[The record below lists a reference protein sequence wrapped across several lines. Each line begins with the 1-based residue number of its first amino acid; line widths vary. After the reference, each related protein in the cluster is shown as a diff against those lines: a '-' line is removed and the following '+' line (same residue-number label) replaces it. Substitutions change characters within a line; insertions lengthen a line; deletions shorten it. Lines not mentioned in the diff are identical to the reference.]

1 MADPIDTGKKTVT
14 GRTIWRDPETKEEYS
29 ERTTTV
35 EINGKYYTMP
45 TVDAEGNQYSDDVIR
60 EYVKENGPID
70 FITGEELPEFR
81 YREDAIEYAIS
92 RSDTRKQKE
101 EPMLE
106 EQMEMFNEGGLRDEG
121 GTVDP
126 DSGNDVP
133 IGSTKKEV
141 RDDIPAMLSEGEF
154 VLPADVVRYIG
165 LENLMRLRQ
174 DAKMGLK
181 QMEAMG
187 QMGNSDEATLPDDM
201 PFGPTDIIILGKPEE
216 DEPKEM
222 NQGGIATGIGGYQP
236 SVFQNQV
243 PMTAGFTPPSTV
255 APPTPTPAPTGG
267 FIPSFVY
274 NESIPTTVSGAP
286 VTTPAP
292 VVSTP
297 VTATQTT
304 PTEDKFVP
312 TAEDQYYGIQYI
324 NETTGEIRTFYFYQ
338 GNPVTPIPDG
348 FVPYTPPT
356 DDDLGTGTDDPVI
369 GTGTDDPVTGTG
381 VDTTSVRGDRS
392 LNIIEQNLQKE
403 IKKIDFSK
411 YGDTELLNA
420 FEQNRIGRMGLN
432 ILGLANPLF
441 LLFGQFATR
450 RQEAEIVAELEKRG
464 ITPPEVNKNIFTKI
478 VDGFTNILGI
488 DKKQEIEQA
497 IIDTEKVA
505 SPVVSSVVSDPRL
518 AIPTGSLPTTSTPTT
533 PYIPEDPTMPTPLEP
548 RSNVKAL
555 RDRIERDKSF
565 STAQRDLAIASARV
579 AKDAGFD
586 LAKYGRAY
594 SERKAEIDARLGR
607 KDPDALDPR
616 GPDQRG
622 LTAQQ
627 TEDMIEQQRVA
638 ANEAARIA
646 AKERR
651 KKRSKAEKARE
662 AAVKKAKSISKSVKG
677 KGAAALSASKPK
689 SFKPFA
695 KGGLA
700 SRK

>member
-1 MADPIDTGKKTVT
+1 MADPINTGKKTVT
-14 GRTIWRDPETKEEYS
+14 GRTIWRDPETGKDYS
-29 ERTTTV
+29 ERSTTF
-35 EINGKYYTMP
+35 EIDGKYYTMP
-45 TVDAEGNQYSDDVIR
+45 TVAKDGTQYSDDAIR

-70 FITGEELPEFR
+70 FIAGEELPEFR

-106 EQMEMFNEGGLRDEG
+106 EQMEMFNEGGLKDEG

-126 DSGNDVP
+126 VSGNDVP

-154 VLPADVVRYIG
+154 VFPADVTRFIG
-165 LENLMRLRQ
+165 LEKLMQQRQ

-187 QMGNSDEATLPDDM
+187 QMGNSDEATMPDDM
-201 PFGPTDIIILGKPEE
+201 PFGPADIIVLGKPQE

-243 PMTAGFTPPSTV
+243 PMTAGFTPPSSV

-286 VTTPAP
+286 VTAPAP

-312 TAEDQYYGIQYI
+312 TVEDQYYTIKYI
-324 NETTGEIRTFYFYQ
+324 NESTGEIRDFFFYQ

-356 DDDLGTGTDDPVI
+356 VDDVTTD
-369 GTGTDDPVTGTG
+369 TDVTTATDTVTDTG

-392 LNIIEQNLQKE
+392 LNIIEQNLQRE

-411 YGDTELLNA
+411 YENDDLLNA
-420 FEQNRIGRMGLN
+420 FEENRIGRMGLN

-464 ITPPEVNKNIFTKI
+464 ITPPEVNENIFTKI
-478 VDGFTNILGI
+478 VDSFTNILGI
-488 DKKQEIEQA
+488 DKKPEIEQA

-518 AIPTGSLPTTSTPTT
+518 AIPTGSLPTTPTPTT
-533 PYIPEDPTMPTPLEP
+533 PYIPEDPTMPTPLES
-548 RSNVKAL
+548 RSNVKEL
-555 RDRIERDKSF
+555 RDKIERERDF
-565 STAQRDLAIASARV
+565 SNAMRDISLASARV

-586 LAKYGRAY
+586 LARYGRGY
-594 SERKAEIDARLGR
+594 SKRLDEIDARLGR

-627 TEDMIEQQRVA
+627 TEDMIEQQRA
-638 ANEAARIA
+638 AAKEAARKA
-646 AKERR
+646 SRDRR
-651 KKRSKAEKARE
+651 KKKKTADDARR
-662 AAVKKAKSISKSVKG
+662 AATKAVKEQQAAGRTESIQQKITRGSG
-677 KGAAALSASKPK
+677 
-689 SFKPFA
+689 FK

-700 SRK
+700 SRN

>member
-1 MADPIDTGKKTVT
+1 
-14 GRTIWRDPETKEEYS
+14 
-29 ERTTTV
+29 
-35 EINGKYYTMP
+35 
-45 TVDAEGNQYSDDVIR
+45 
-60 EYVKENGPID
+60 
-70 FITGEELPEFR
+70 
-81 YREDAIEYAIS
+81 
-92 RSDTRKQKE
+92 
-101 EPMLE
+101 
-106 EQMEMFNEGGLRDEG
+106 MEMFNEGGLKDEG

-126 DSGNDVP
+126 VSGNDVP

-154 VLPADVVRYIG
+154 VFPADVTRFIG
-165 LENLMRLRQ
+165 LEKLMQQRQ

-187 QMGNSDEATLPDDM
+187 QMGNSDEATMPDDM
-201 PFGPTDIIILGKPEE
+201 PFGPADIIVLGKPQE

-243 PMTAGFTPPSTV
+243 PMTAGFTPPSSV

-286 VTTPAP
+286 VTAPAP

-312 TAEDQYYGIQYI
+312 TVEDQYYTIKYI
-324 NETTGEIRTFYFYQ
+324 NESTGEIRDFFFYQ

-356 DDDLGTGTDDPVI
+356 VDDVTTD
-369 GTGTDDPVTGTG
+369 TDVTTATDTVTDTG

-392 LNIIEQNLQKE
+392 LNIIEQNLQRE

-411 YGDTELLNA
+411 YENDDLLNA
-420 FEQNRIGRMGLN
+420 FEENRIGRMGLN

-464 ITPPEVNKNIFTKI
+464 ITTPEVNENIFTTI
-478 VDGFTNILGI
+478 VDSFTNILGI
-488 DKKQEIEQA
+488 DKKPEIEQA

-505 SPVVSSVVSDPRL
+505 SPVV
-518 AIPTGSLPTTSTPTT
+518 
-533 PYIPEDPTMPTPLEP
+533 
-548 RSNVKAL
+548 
-555 RDRIERDKSF
+555 
-565 STAQRDLAIASARV
+565 
-579 AKDAGFD
+579 
-586 LAKYGRAY
+586 
-594 SERKAEIDARLGR
+594 
-607 KDPDALDPR
+607 
-616 GPDQRG
+616 
-622 LTAQQ
+622 
-627 TEDMIEQQRVA
+627 
-638 ANEAARIA
+638 
-646 AKERR
+646 
-651 KKRSKAEKARE
+651 
-662 AAVKKAKSISKSVKG
+662 
-677 KGAAALSASKPK
+677 
-689 SFKPFA
+689 
-695 KGGLA
+695 
-700 SRK
+700 